1 MSEARA
7 FEPAAGRT
15 RTVTVIPARICT
27 LPGIPTLA
35 VQKKRVAA
43 YARVSTNSE
52 EQLTSYEAQ
61 VKHYT
66 EYIQSKEYTDHW
78 QFVSVYTDKGITGT
92 STAKRDG
99 FNRMIQDSLAG
110 KIDLIITKSVSRFA
124 RNTVDSLN
132 TIRELK
138 GLGIGIRF
146 EKEDIFTLDSKGE
159 FLITLMSSLSQE
171 ESRNLSENITWG
183 KQRKAAA
190 GRYSVVYSRFL
201 GYDKGED
208 GGFKINPEQAVVV
221 RHIFRLSLIGYGGR
235 RIAAKLAENGILSA
249 TGNLYWNPATVVGMI
264 RNESYKG
271 DKLLQKT
278 YTADFLTKKT
288 KRNKG
293 ERPQYYVTGGHA
305 PIIEPTLYD
314 YILERLGC
322 RSGGMTPLS
331 TKMFCGECGNQYG
344 PFKWHKIDSV
354 WQCQGR
360 VNKGCTCSNTHIY
373 DYALRVHLREVLI
386 KALKGKGVLS
396 ACRCAVQGVVADA
409 GKQTEI
415 IHYLNSFY
423 RTNPESL
430 IETDDYY
437 IITDTITVF
446 SDKHIEVKLIDGSI
460 IEHNLRRYT
469 PKAGWTKS
477 FDDTRKNPNTFDEVA
492 EMTNWQKT
500 QIESLRSIGLGYR
513 RISTITG
520 IARETIR
527 SHFKSHPCL
536 ISGTAEEANTVYHKR
551 DEELVFCKQCGRYV
565 PQNPHRKKKVFCCK
579 KCGETWFNWQR
590 PRVGKKPSTASVELP
605 CGSLL
610 DSREGSRHG
619 ESH

>member
-1 MSEARA
+1 MAKVIKLHQ
-7 FEPAAGRT
+7 RT
-15 RTVTVIPARICT
+15 SFPAR
-27 LPGIPTLA
+27 PGSPSTI
-35 VQKKRVAA
+35 KKVAA
-43 YARVSTNSE
+43 YARVSTGHDAQLNSF
-52 EQLTSYEAQ
+52 EAQ
-61 VKHYT
+61 KDYYT
-66 EYIQSKEYTDHW
+66 KLIEANPEWELAGIYADCGLSGTSKE
-78 QFVSVYTDKGITGT
+78 
-92 STAKRDG
+92 KRPE
-99 FNRMIQDSLAG
+99 FNRMIQDCKAG
-110 KIDLIITKSVSRFA
+110 KIQMIITKSVSRFA

-373 DYALRVHLREVLI
+373 DYALRVQLREVLI

-446 SDKHIEVKLIDGSI
+446 SDKHIEVKLIDGNI

-477 FDDTRKNPNTFDEVA
+477 FDDTRENPNTFDEVA
-492 EMTNWQKT
+492 GMTNWQKT

-590 PRVGKKPSTASVELP
+590 PRVGKKPSTASVEVP